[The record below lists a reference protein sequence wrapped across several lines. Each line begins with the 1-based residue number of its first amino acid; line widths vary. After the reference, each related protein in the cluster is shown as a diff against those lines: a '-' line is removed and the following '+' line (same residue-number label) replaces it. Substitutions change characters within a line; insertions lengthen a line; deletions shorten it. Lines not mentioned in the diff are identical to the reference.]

1 MPINIPAERVKAT
14 LEAILHITNG
24 FSSAVACKED
34 NDCISHDLIKDM
46 QKAINEEWSRLE
58 QGQPT
63 LLQQNHSQTYPEPG
77 EAPFCGNK
85 PECNNAEGCDTCQEF
100 SIWLDEITDR

>member
-1 MPINIPAERVKAT
+1 MITNKRTKAT
-14 LEAILHITNG
+14 LSAILHLTNG
-24 FSSAVACKED
+24 FYAAVSCEEEMSETPYSF
-34 NDCISHDLIKDM
+34 IEEM
-46 QKAINEEWSRLE
+46 QKAINDEWERL
-58 QGQPT
+58 QDGRLT
-63 LLQQNHSQTYPEPG
+63 SLQENHSHTYPEPG